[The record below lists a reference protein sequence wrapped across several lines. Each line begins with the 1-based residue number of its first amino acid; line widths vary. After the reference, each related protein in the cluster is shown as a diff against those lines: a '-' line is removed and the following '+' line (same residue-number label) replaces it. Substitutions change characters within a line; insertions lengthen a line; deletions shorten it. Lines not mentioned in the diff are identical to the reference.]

1 MFNRRNEPLVRQT
14 HQVHTTT
21 DYFLFKSIKGNRN
34 KNLMHINRLR
44 DSMKEEYLFTVIIV
58 NQNNEIIDG
67 QHRFEVIK
75 ELSLPM
81 HYVIC
86 KGYGLNE
93 VHILNE
99 NSKTWNSDDYLEA
112 YCNLN
117 YPNYLNYQLFKRRYK
132 LGHKLCMAMLSE
144 NTSNAGTSQI
154 KEFYK
159 GVFVI
164 KDFKKACDL
173 AEKIDILSQYY
184 EGHRRTSFVFAM
196 LKLFK
201 NDNFEFTELLQKLK
215 KQPTALV
222 DCANSQQ
229 YVSLIE
235 EIYNYR
241 RKLKINLRY

>member
-1 MFNRRNEPLVRQT
+1 MVKQT
-14 HQVHTTT
+14 YQVHTTT

-44 DSMKEEYLFTVIIV
+44 DSMTENYLFTVIIV
-58 NQNNEIIDG
+58 NEKYEIIDG

-99 NSKTWNSDDYLEA
+99 NSKTWKSDDYLEA

-117 YPNYLNYQLFKRRYK
+117 YPHYVNYNIFKIRYK
-132 LGHKLCMAMLSE
+132 FGHKICMPMLGGT
-144 NTSNAGTSQI
+144 TSNPGTSQI

-159 GVFVI
+159 GSFVI
-164 KDFKKACDL
+164 KNFKKACSL
-173 AEKIDILSQYY
+173 AEKIEILGQYY
-184 EGHRRTSFVFAM
+184 DGNKRNGFVFAM

-201 NDNFEFTELLQKLK
+201 NENFEFTELLQKLK
-215 KQPTALV
+215 TQPTALV
-222 DCANSQQ
+222 DCGTMEQ
-229 YVSLIE
+229 YISLIE

-241 RKLKINLRY
+241 RKLKVNLRY

>member
-1 MFNRRNEPLVRQT
+1 MNYFKKEPMVKTT
-14 HQVHTTT
+14 HQVHTTN
-21 DYFLFKSIKGNRN
+21 DYFLFKSIEGNRN
-34 KNLMHINRLR
+34 KNLMHINRLKE
-44 DSMKEEYLFTVIIV
+44 SMTNNYLFTIITI
-58 NQNNEIIDG
+58 NEKYEIIDG

-75 ELSLPM
+75 ELNLPLN
-81 HYVIC
+81 YIIC
-86 KGYGLNE
+86 KGYGLDE

-117 YPNYLNYQLFKRRYK
+117 YPHYLNYQLFKNRYK

-164 KDFKKACDL
+164 KNFKKACDL
-173 AEKIDILSQYY
+173 ADKIEILSQYY

-201 NDNFEFTELLQKLK
+201 NENFEFTELLQKLK

-229 YVSLIE
+229 YISLLE